1 MRRFILSF
9 LAVCLILGAVTAAL
23 NAQPL
28 KRPGGPAHRPGGPHD
43 VELLS
48 PEASVR
54 NKLDRLRP
62 VLNLT
67 DKQYDRL
74 YRLLLK
80 EARIKEQMLRPVPP
94 GPRAGFG
101 PGFGEDDAPFPREH
115 MGKPGVPPQ
124 GGPGMR
130 PGMRPPHGNGPAG
143 GGGPAGGNGPA
154 GGWTDPAQ
162 IEKMQQ
168 KMDRK
173 VRKILSDEQYILW
186 NKEKDKPVHEPV
198 PEPEKK
204 RGHGPKPA
212 PRRAGVR

>member
-9 LAVCLILGAVTAAL
+9 LAVCLILGAGTAAL

-94 GPRAGFG
+94 GPGAGFG
-101 PGFGEDDAPFPREH
+101 PDFGGDDAPFPREH
-115 MGKPGVPPQ
+115 MGKPGVPPH
-124 GGPGMR
+124 GG

>member
-9 LAVCLILGAVTAAL
+9 LAVCLILGSGTAAL

-94 GPRAGFG
+94 GPGAGFG
-101 PGFGEDDAPFPREH
+101 PDFE
-115 MGKPGVPPQ
+115 
-124 GGPGMR
+124 GM
-130 PGMRPPHGNGPAG
+130 MLHF
-143 GGGPAGGNGPA
+143 
-154 GGWTDPAQ
+154 
-162 IEKMQQ
+162 
-168 KMDRK
+168 
-173 VRKILSDEQYILW
+173 
-186 NKEKDKPVHEPV
+186 
-198 PEPEKK
+198 
-204 RGHGPKPA
+204 RGSIWVSLA
-212 PRRAGVR
+212 CRLMVVQE

>member
-9 LAVCLILGAVTAAL
+9 LAVCLIFCAGAAAL
-23 NAQPL
+23 NAQPG

-43 VELLS
+43 VELQS
-48 PEASVR
+48 PEVSAR
-54 NKLDRLRP
+54 NTLDRLKT

-67 DKQYDRL
+67 DKQYDKL
-74 YRLLLK
+74 YRLFLK
-80 EARIKEQMLRPVPP
+80 EARMKEQMLRPVPP
-94 GPRAGFG
+94 GPGAGFG
-101 PGFGEDDAPFPREH
+101 PDFGEDGADFPREH
-115 MGKPGVPPQ
+115 MRRPAAPPH
-124 GGPGMR
+124 GG

-173 VRKILSDEQYILW
+173 VRKILSDEQYIIW

-204 RGHGPKPA
+204 HGHGPGPA
-212 PRRAGVR
+212 PQRAGVR